1 VSSNSIARAHVT
13 FLKMAVAA
21 GVLTEERRRTLEALF
36 DTFLPAVEAADDP
49 GGMLARAA
57 SEMGLA
63 AVFEEMIAEAMMP
76 EEIEGL
82 GRLLDGLSEQALSS
96 RPQPEREE
104 VVRAVAA
111 SGPKAKVGL
120 DALRAGALTLFYAL
134 PDEAGGNPNWEGIG
148 YPGPRSAPPSPQ
160 EAPKTIP
167 LTTVSGG
174 SATLAADVVVIG
186 SGAGGGVVAAEL
198 QRAGRS
204 VVVLEQGGYR
214 NEADFKQLELVGL
227 QELYLKGGPFASE
240 SRSIAIYAGATLGGG
255 TVVNY
260 MNCLRT
266 PDRIRSEWAAA
277 GLDGLDGPEFD
288 AHLDAIWER
297 LGVNAEATS
306 QNRTHRRLIEGLDA
320 LGHRHGVIFR
330 NADRACDDPSTCGY
344 CPTGCQKGCKRST
357 LKTFLQDAA
366 DEGARFVVGCRAERV
381 TTERG
386 RTTGVEA
393 IVTGHEGGET
403 RLRVRAPTVVVACG
417 SVESPALL
425 LRSGIGGPAV
435 GQHLRLHPAGLVV
448 GVYSDP
454 IEGWIG
460 QIQSEV
466 SDAFAELQ
474 GAHGFLIEGVGVFPA
489 GLGAALPWESGKQH
503 KREMTLL
510 PHMAP
515 FISVQRDHGSG
526 EVVLDPY
533 GRGAVRWSLS
543 DQVDRRVFIRAT
555 QELARLHA
563 AAGAERILTLHRRR
577 TAWDAGEDLEGFLAG
592 LESVSYDDGE
602 VTVFSAHQLGSCR
615 MGADPATSVA
625 DGRGQLH
632 DTDGV
637 WIGDASAFPTAS
649 GVNPMIT
656 VMALARRTATA
667 IAAG

>member
-1 VSSNSIARAHVT
+1 MARGHVT
-13 FLKMAVAA
+13 FPAMAVAA

-36 DTFLPAVEAADDP
+36 DTLVPSVESADDP
-49 GGMLARAA
+49 GGMLARPA

-63 AVFEEMIAEAMMP
+63 AVFEELISEAMMP
-76 EEIEGL
+76 AEIEGV
-82 GRLLDGLSEQALSS
+82 GQLLDGLAERELGSL
-96 RPQPEREE
+96 PQPQREAI
-104 VVRAVAA
+104 VHGVAE
-111 SGPKAKVGL
+111 SGPEARVGL
-120 DALRAGALTLFYAL
+120 DALRATALTLFYSL
-134 PDEAGGNPNWEGIG
+134 PDEAGTNPNWEGVG
-148 YPGPRSAPPSPQ
+148 FPGPRSAPPPPEQ
-160 EAPKTIP
+160 APKTIP
-167 LTTVSGG
+167 LTRVSGA

-186 SGAGGGVVAAEL
+186 SGAGGGVIAAEL
-198 QRAGRS
+198 QRSGRS

-214 NEADFKQLELVGL
+214 NESDFKQLELVGL
-227 QELYLKGGPFASE
+227 QELYLRRGPFTSE
-240 SRSIAIYAGATLGGG
+240 SGAIAVYAGSTLGGG

-266 PDRIRSEWAAA
+266 PDPIRSEWAAA
-277 GLDGLDGPEFD
+277 GLDGLDGSEFD

-306 QNRTHRRLIEGLDA
+306 QNRIHRRLIEGLDA

-330 NADRACDDPSTCGY
+330 NADRSCDDPSTCGY
-344 CPTGCQKGCKRST
+344 CAAGCQKGCKRST

-366 DEGARFVVGCRAERV
+366 DEGARFVVGCRVDRITA
-381 TTERG
+381 ERG
-386 RTTGVEA
+386 RATGVEA
-393 IVTGHEGGET
+393 IVTGPEGGET
-403 RLRVRAPTVVVACG
+403 RLRVHAPIVVVACG

-425 LRSGIGGPAV
+425 LRSGIGGTPV
-435 GQHLRLHPAGLVV
+435 GKHLRLQPAGLVV

-454 IEGWIG
+454 IEGWTG

-466 SDAFAELQ
+466 SNAFSELE
-474 GAHGFLIEGVGVFPA
+474 GRHGFLIEGVGTSPA
-489 GLGAALPWESGKQH
+489 GLAASLPWESGAQH
-503 KREMTLL
+503 KREMALL

-526 EVVLDPY
+526 EVVLDSY
-533 GRGAVRWSLS
+533 GRGLVRWSL
-543 DQVDRRVFIRAT
+543 DDEVDRRIFVRAN

-577 TAWDAGEDLEGFLAG
+577 TAWNSGEDLERFVEG
-592 LESVSYDDGE
+592 LESASYGDGE
-602 VTVFSAHQLGSCR
+602 VTIFSAHQLGSCR
-615 MGADPATSVA
+615 MGSDRASSVA
-625 DGRGQLH
+625 DGRGELH

-637 WIGDASAFPTAS
+637 WIGDASAFPSAS